1 MATPLAR
8 RSLKGKTTD
17 NGKTNN
23 EVGTQLDSTYYLSF
37 KKRNLT
43 SLKVQQKLKLPEC
56 KDWADVRL

>member
-1 MATPLAR
+1 MATPVAR

-43 SLKVQQKLKLPEC
+43 SLKV
-56 KDWADVRL
+56 